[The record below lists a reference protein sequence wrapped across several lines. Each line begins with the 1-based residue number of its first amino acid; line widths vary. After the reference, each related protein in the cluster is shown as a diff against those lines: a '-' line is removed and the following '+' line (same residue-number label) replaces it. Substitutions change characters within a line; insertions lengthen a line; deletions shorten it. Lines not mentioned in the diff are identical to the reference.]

1 MKRILLFFSLLLTSF
16 VGYSQN
22 KGINYQAVIIDPN
35 PIEIP
40 GKDVAAQPFVNKE
53 VWLKFTISQDGVTQY
68 EEIQKTQTDS
78 YGLVNLTIGTGINTG
93 KGGTFASLSWEGNTK
108 NIVTSVS
115 FDKGSRYVEV
125 GNQKLNHVPYSL
137 YSETANKLSGVLPI
151 SSGGTGAITSTA
163 ARANLGLD
171 KVDNTSDMS
180 KPVSTATLAILD
192 TKESLSNKSTN
203 IIADSASSVKYPS
216 VKAIKDYIDSRN
228 SASAISA
235 RLADKAK
242 SLETPRTINGVPFD
256 GTTNITIPVGVTPPD
271 ASATVKGLVQLAGD
285 LSGTAASPEIAAGVV
300 TTTKITDAAVT
311 DAKIATVSGSK
322 VTGNISGNAVNVT
335 GTIAVA
341 NGGTGATTAA
351 AARTNLGLVIGT
363 DVQAPLTAGTDY
375 LRPNGS
381 AANLTN
387 FPTLNQSTT
396 GNAATA
402 TLAAAATKL
411 AAPKNINGVPFDGS
425 ADITIAA
432 DAASLS
438 GTVAIAKGGTGATT
452 AADART
458 NLGLV
463 IGTDV
468 LAQRTFGTAANSAA
482 TDFVAATEKGA
493 NNGVATLGVNGKI
506 PSTQIPAISFQSV
519 SVVNS
524 DATMIAIAGAQVGS
538 IAIRSDQ
545 NINYVLSALPATT
558 LSNWIQLAASTDV
571 STINGIVG
579 PSVNLTTNE
588 IPEGN
593 TNKYYT
599 DARVRN
605 ALSAVAPLSFNAS
618 TGVLS
623 MTAAS
628 ATSAGYLSAADFT
641 TFNNKQTALTAGV
654 DYATPSGNITGNAAN
669 VTGIVSI
676 ANGGTGTSTATGALV
691 ALGAEPTDNKSN
703 NILLDGNSTTK
714 FPSFK
719 AIKDY
724 VDQQSA
730 NAGVADNS
738 ITSAK
743 INGTLAVLKGGT
755 GAANPADARTNLG
768 LVIGTD
774 VMAANFTTTL
784 TGDVA
789 GSGNGSFA
797 TTVNSVGGVSAST
810 IATLP
815 TNVAANTASITANG
829 NSIATLNTNVAAN
842 TASITANGNS
852 IATLNTNVAA
862 NTASI
867 TANETAI
874 AANTTSIA
882 TNATAITSEATTA
895 RAAEL
900 TLTNSVNANT
910 ASITANTNSIAANTA
925 SITANSTDIA
935 TINTNLA
942 LKAPLASPAFT
953 GTPTAPT
960 PATSDN
966 STKVATTEY
975 VKNSIVAA
983 NAGLSAIGAISG
995 TSNARGATISGTTE
1009 LILTPADAT
1018 NGGVVTTGAQTF
1030 AGAKTFT
1037 NTTIFGTDITVN
1049 GLTVGKGGGNN
1060 LANTA
1065 IGSGAL
1071 ALNTSGSGSTAFG
1084 YKALSKSTA
1093 GNATAFGTSALE
1105 NLTTGS
1111 ANVAI
1116 GYATLNQT
1124 STQNFNTAVGDQ
1136 AMRFSTGANNTVLGA
1151 SALSG
1156 AASQTNG
1163 NNNTAI
1169 GTFVLRNATTAAFN
1183 VGVGSNSLNNITT
1196 GNDNTVL
1203 GYLSGFYAGAGTG
1216 TTLTNMSQGVLLGSN
1231 VRTGTNTSTNEIA
1244 IGFNVVGNG
1253 SNTVTIGNNS
1263 ITANYFRGD
1272 INLTGNVLG
1281 GTWSGTA
1288 ISAANGGTG
1297 LTSPGASGNVL
1308 TSNGTGWVSS
1318 ALPVSGVS
1326 TLAYSTTAAANGG
1339 TISGTTLTLA
1349 AANGTNPGLVSTGA
1363 QTFGGA
1369 KTFSS
1374 DATISGITV
1383 GVGTG
1388 SQASNAV
1395 LGRTA
1400 MTNNTTGFNTVAVGF
1415 EALKANTFSNYN
1427 TAVGSTA
1434 LSSNNNADANT
1445 AVGFAALT
1453 ASTNGGY
1460 NTAVGSNSLAA
1471 NVSGSLNTGL
1481 GNTALYTNTSGSN
1494 NTAVGNKAL
1503 FSNTT
1508 GSNNTAIGHEADVA
1522 SAALTNATAI
1532 GNGAVVSAS
1541 NRIQLGNANVTS
1553 VVTSG
1558 NISATGFTGPLT
1570 GNASTATALATGRT
1584 ISTTGDVTYM
1594 SGAFD
1599 GTSNVTGS
1607 ATLTNTTVTAGT
1619 YGSSTAIPTFT
1630 VDSKGRLT
1638 AASTVGITAGVS
1650 TLAYSTTGSSN
1661 GGTIS
1666 GTTLTLTA
1674 ADASNPGL
1682 ISTGAQTIAG
1692 AKTFSSDVTATNFLG
1707 NATTATTASNIT
1719 ATSNTTLT
1727 SLANLETVGT
1737 ITTGTWR
1744 GTEVDIAKGGT
1755 GATTAAGART
1765 NLGLVIG
1772 TDVMAANYTTT
1783 LTGDVTG
1790 AGNGSFATTLAASG
1804 VNSGTYGSSTA
1815 IPTFTVD
1822 SKGRLTYAGNV
1833 GITAGVSTLA
1843 YSNTGSANGGTI
1855 SGTAL
1860 TLTAADASNPGLIST
1875 GAQTIAGAKTFSA
1888 TTTFN
1893 DDIKVNDITIG
1904 VGRRDNSSITST
1916 ALGKL
1921 ALGLNTTGSGNT
1933 ALGQLSMSFNT
1944 TGGFNSASGSQS
1956 LGANTTGSFNTAFGN
1971 EALKSNTTGT
1981 YNTAIGFRA
1990 DVSSANLTNS
2000 TAIGNGAIA
2009 GASNTIQLGNSSV
2022 TSVVTSGTISATGFT
2037 GPLTGNATTA
2047 TTAGNITATSNTTL
2061 TSLANLATV
2070 GTITSGT
2077 WSASTIDIAKG
2088 GTGATTKAAAFDA
2101 LSPMPTSGDIIYGG
2115 TSGTGTRL
2123 AKGTDGQVLTL
2134 ASGLPSWA
2142 SPSGITAL
2150 AAIGST
2156 ANANGASISG
2166 STLNLQPA
2174 SADFGGVVTT
2184 GTQTFAG
2191 AKTFNSDLKVNGL
2204 TVGKGPA
2211 NFTTLVGLEA
2221 GLAMTSSGTQN
2232 VAIGYQALK
2241 ANTGGTDN
2249 VAVGNIAATTLTTG
2263 TGNVALGS
2271 QALRYATTGGSNNAI
2286 GNGALGAVTT
2296 ASNNIGIGAI
2306 SGSRLTTGANNI
2318 LIGSSAGTY
2327 FGTGYSDNTTGLN
2340 SVLIGFDVRPN
2351 GNAET
2356 NQIVISGYN
2365 GSAGTVGLGSNTTL
2379 IGSSSTTTAQI
2390 MGDLTLPRTTA
2401 STSTTTG
2408 ALKVGGGAGIAGN
2421 VYIGGTLSIAGGTP
2435 AAGDVLTSDANGLA
2449 TWSAPT
2455 GITALAAIGGIANA
2469 NGASISGSTL
2479 NLQPASAFFGGV
2491 VTTGTQTF
2499 EGAKTFNSDLK
2510 VNGLTV
2516 GKGPANFTTLVGLQ
2530 AGLAMTSSGQN
2541 NVAVG
2546 YQALTANTS
2555 GTGNVAVGSIAGSS
2569 LTTGASNVALGNQAL
2584 RNATSG
2590 FSNTAIGAGSLA
2602 ALTNASGNIGIGS
2615 SSGSN
2620 LTTGEYNINIGSS
2633 AGTNIGSG
2641 SVGNTTGNY
2650 SIMIGTQTRPAA
2662 DGETNQIVI
2671 AGGGDAITTVG
2682 LGSNTTLIGSS
2693 ATTTA
2698 RIMGALTLPNT
2709 TVSSSSTTGALIVSG
2724 GTGIAG
2730 ALNVGGATTI
2740 TGAATISNTTAS
2752 SSTTTGALVV
2762 RGGVGVAGNL
2772 SLGGTIEIDGGSP
2785 GAGKVLTSDASGVA
2799 SWTYGGGT
2807 TSTKT
2812 GAYTILLTDKYVFYG
2827 STASAAATFTLPAA
2841 TGNDGKEIIIKNK
2854 SAFTLTIQRSGSETI
2869 FQETSTGNNTATSI
2883 TLGIESANN
2892 WVKLVSDGTQ
2902 WVAFRGLF

>member
-68 EEIQKTQTDS
+68 EEIQKTQTDN

-115 FDKGSRYVEV
+115 FDKGSKYVEV
-125 GNQKLNHVPYSL
+125 GNQKLNYVPYSL

-171 KVDNTSDMS
+171 KVDNTSDLS

-228 SASAISA
+228 SASANSA

-242 SLETPRTINGVPFD
+242 ALETPRTINGVPFD

-271 ASATVKGLVQLAGD
+271 ASTTAKGLVQLAGD
-285 LSGTAASPEIAAGVV
+285 LTGNAGAPTIAAGAV
-300 TTTKITDAAVT
+300 TTSKIADGAII

-322 VTGNISGNAVNVT
+322 VTGNISGNAANVT

-402 TLAAAATKL
+402 TKL

-425 ADITIAA
+425 ADITVAA
-432 DAASLS
+432 DAATLS

-506 PSTQIPAISFQSV
+506 PSVQIPAISFQSV

-524 DATMIAIAGAQVGS
+524 DATMTAIQGAQVGS

-545 NINYVLSALPATT
+545 NINYVLSALPATN

-618 TGVLS
+618 MGVLS

-784 TGDVA
+784 TGDVS

-797 TTVNSVGGVSAST
+797 TTVNSVGGVSASA
-810 IATLP
+810 IAALP

-842 TASITANGNS
+842 TASITANVNSIATLNTNVAANAASITANETAIATLNTNVAANTASITANETAIATLNTNVAANTVSITANGNS

-874 AANTTSIA
+874 TTLNTNVAANTS
-882 TNATAITSEATTA
+882 
-895 RAAEL
+895 
-900 TLTNSVNANT
+900 
-910 ASITANTNSIAANTA
+910 
-925 SITANSTDIA
+925 DILLRA
-935 TINTNLA
+935 TI
-942 LKAPLASPAFT
+942 ASPAFT

-983 NAGLSAIGAISG
+983 NAGLSSIGVISA

-1018 NGGVVTTGAQTF
+1018 NGGIVTTGAQTF

-1037 NTTIFGTDITVN
+1037 NTVTFGTDVTVN
-1049 GLTVGKGGGNN
+1049 GINIGRGAGNGLTNMAFG
-1060 LANTA
+1060 T
-1065 IGSGAL
+1065 GAL
-1071 ALNTSGSGSTAFG
+1071 ALNSSGNGSTAFG
-1084 YKALSKSTA
+1084 YKALSKSTD
-1093 GNATAFGTSALE
+1093 GYATAFGTSALE
-1105 NLTTGS
+1105 NLTTGT

-1116 GYATLNQT
+1116 GYTALNQT
-1124 STQNFNTAVGDQ
+1124 SSQNYNTAVGDQ
-1136 AMRFSTGANNTVLGA
+1136 AMRFSTGANNTALGA

-1169 GTFVLRNATTAAFN
+1169 GTLALRNATTAAFN
-1183 VGVGSNSLNNITT
+1183 VGVGSNSLNKITT

-1203 GYLSGFYAGAGTG
+1203 GYLSGNYVGAGTS
-1216 TTLTNMSQGVLLGSN
+1216 TNLTSMSQGVLIGSN
-1231 VRTGTNTSTNEIA
+1231 VRAGTNTSTNEIA
-1244 IGFNVVGNG
+1244 IGYNVVGNG

-1263 ITANYFRGD
+1263 ITANYFKGD
-1272 INLTGNVLG
+1272 INLTGNVIG
-1281 GTWSGTA
+1281 GTWSGTTIGSNVGGA
-1288 ISAANGGTG
+1288 GTVNGILKANGSGVVSAAVAGADYLTPSGNAATATILATPRNINGIAFDGSANITIAADANTLTGTTLASNITASSLTSVGTITSGIWSATEIAINKGGTGATTAAAALTNLGAQSVDNMSTNITTDAASITRYPSVKLIKDYVDTRVASAGVSDGSITNVKLANSTTILGSTTMTLGGTVSSVTG
-1297 LTSPGASGNVL
+1297 LTSLEA
-1308 TSNGTGWVSS
+1308 
-1318 ALPVSGVS
+1318 
-1326 TLAYSTTAAANGG
+1326 
-1339 TISGTTLTLA
+1339 
-1349 AANGTNPGLVSTGA
+1349 TN
-1363 QTFGGA
+1363 
-1369 KTFSS
+1369 
-1374 DATISGITV
+1374 
-1383 GVGTG
+1383 
-1388 SQASNAV
+1388 
-1395 LGRTA
+1395 
-1400 MTNNTTGFNTVAVGF
+1400 
-1415 EALKANTFSNYN
+1415 
-1427 TAVGSTA
+1427 
-1434 LSSNNNADANT
+1434 
-1445 AVGFAALT
+1445 
-1453 ASTNGGY
+1453 
-1460 NTAVGSNSLAA
+1460 
-1471 NVSGSLNTGL
+1471 
-1481 GNTALYTNTSGSN
+1481 
-1494 NTAVGNKAL
+1494 
-1503 FSNTT
+1503 
-1508 GSNNTAIGHEADVA
+1508 
-1522 SAALTNATAI
+1522 
-1532 GNGAVVSAS
+1532 
-1541 NRIQLGNANVTS
+1541 
-1553 VVTSG
+1553 
-1558 NISATGFTGPLT
+1558 LT
-1570 GNASTATALATGRT
+1570 GTLSGTATALATGRT
-1584 ISTTGDVTYM
+1584 ISTTGDVTYT

-1607 ATLTNTTVTAGT
+1607 ATLTNTAVTAGT

-1650 TLAYSTTGSSN
+1650 TLAYSTTGATN

-1674 ADASNPGL
+1674 ADGTNPGL
-1682 ISTGAQTIAG
+1682 LSTGSQTIAG
-1692 AKTFSSDVTATNFLG
+1692 AKTFSTDITAPNFLG
-1707 NATTATTASNIT
+1707 NATTATTAGNIT

-1727 SLANLETVGT
+1727 SLANLATVGT
-1737 ITTGTWR
+1737 ITSGVWSASTI
-1744 GTEVDIAKGGT
+1744 DIAKGGT

-1790 AGNGSFATTLAASG
+1790 AGNGSFATTLANSG
-1804 VNSGTYGSSTA
+1804 VTSGTYGSSTA

-1875 GAQTIAGAKTFSA
+1875 GAQTIAGAKTFSSDVTA
-1888 TTTFN
+1888 TNF
-1893 DDIKVNDITIG
+1893 
-1904 VGRRDNSSITST
+1904 
-1916 ALGKL
+1916 L
-1921 ALGLNTTGSGNT
+1921 
-1933 ALGQLSMSFNT
+1933 
-1944 TGGFNSASGSQS
+1944 
-1956 LGANTTGSFNTAFGN
+1956 
-1971 EALKSNTTGT
+1971 
-1981 YNTAIGFRA
+1981 
-1990 DVSSANLTNS
+1990 
-2000 TAIGNGAIA
+2000 
-2009 GASNTIQLGNSSV
+2009 
-2022 TSVVTSGTISATGFT
+2022 
-2037 GPLTGNATTA
+2037 GNATTA
-2047 TTAGNITATSNTTL
+2047 TTAINITATSNTTL

-2077 WSASTIDIAKG
+2077 WSGSVISSNKGGAGTVSGLLKANGSGVVSAAVAGTDYQAPLTAGTSFIAPNAAITAATKTKITYDAFGLVTAGADATTADIAPSTNRNYVTDTQAGVISNTSGTNTGDETTSTIRTKLGITTLSGSNTGDQTITLTGDVTGTGTGSFAATLTNTTVTAAAYGSSTAIPTFTVDSKGRLTAASTASIVADAGTLTGTSLASTVIGSSLTSVGTITSGVWSGTAIANNKLANSTTTLGSTTMTLG
-2088 GTGATTKAAAFDA
+2088 GTVTSVTGLTSLTATTVVGNLSGTASTATNIAGGAIGAIPYQSAAGTTAILSGNTSSTVMYLTSSGDGTNSTAPTWVTPSFVPYTGATGSVNLGSYD
-2101 LSPMPTSGDIIYGG
+2101 
-2115 TSGTGTRL
+2115 
-2123 AKGTDGQVLTL
+2123 LT
-2134 ASGLPSWA
+2134 
-2142 SPSGITAL
+2142 
-2150 AAIGST
+2150 
-2156 ANANGASISG
+2156 
-2166 STLNLQPA
+2166 
-2174 SADFGGVVTT
+2174 
-2184 GTQTFAG
+2184 
-2191 AKTFNSDLKVNGL
+2191 VNGL
-2204 TVGKGPA
+2204 TLGVGKNGKA
-2211 NFTTLVGLEA
+2211 VNYFNTALGASAL
-2221 GLAMTSSGTQN
+2221 SGTN
-2232 VAIGYQALK
+2232 SGIGANTAIGFWTLK
-2241 ANTGGTDN
+2241 ANTSGAYNTGIGFYALNANSTGN
-2249 VAVGNIAATTLTTG
+2249 HNTAVGNNSLQVNTGSSNTAVGSNSLSANTDGIKNVAFGSFANQTNSTGNYNAAFGYGALSSSTSASENIAVGYTAGNAITTG
-2263 TGNVALGS
+2263 DKNIFIGS
-2271 QALRYATTGGSNNAI
+2271 QAGNYAGS
-2286 GNGALGAVTT
+2286 ALT
-2296 ASNNIGIGAI
+2296 S
-2306 SGSRLTTGANNI
+2306 
-2318 LIGSSAGTY
+2318 
-2327 FGTGYSDNTTGLN
+2327 NTTGKN
-2340 SVLIGFDVRPN
+2340 SVLIGYDVRPAA
-2351 GNAET
+2351 NADDNE
-2356 NQIVISGYN
+2356 IVISGYN
-2365 GSAGTVGLGSNTTL
+2365 NSTPTVGIGSNTSL
-2379 IGSSSTTTAQI
+2379 IGSTKTQKSQLYGALTVVPNSATSTSGPGGTGAGNSSTISAQNAFTTGNLDG
-2390 MGDLTLPRTTA
+2390 GDLNLNGGNANGSGIGGDITLTPGTSTTA
-2401 STSTTTG
+2401 SNNG
-2408 ALKVGGGAGIAGN
+2408 IVKVNGQIQ
-2421 VYIGGTLSIAGGTP
+2421 ITGGTP
-2435 AAGDVLTSDANGLA
+2435 GAGKVLVSDANGLA
-2449 TWSAPT
+2449 SWSANSN
-2455 GITALAAIGGIANA
+2455 GGVSSITA
-2469 NGASISGSTL
+2469 
-2479 NLQPASAFFGGV
+2479 
-2491 VTTGTQTF
+2491 
-2499 EGAKTFNSDLK
+2499 
-2510 VNGLTV
+2510 
-2516 GKGPANFTTLVGLQ
+2516 
-2530 AGLAMTSSGQN
+2530 
-2541 NVAVG
+2541 
-2546 YQALTANTS
+2546 
-2555 GTGNVAVGSIAGSS
+2555 
-2569 LTTGASNVALGNQAL
+2569 
-2584 RNATSG
+2584 
-2590 FSNTAIGAGSLA
+2590 
-2602 ALTNASGNIGIGS
+2602 
-2615 SSGSN
+2615 
-2620 LTTGEYNINIGSS
+2620 
-2633 AGTNIGSG
+2633 
-2641 SVGNTTGNY
+2641 
-2650 SIMIGTQTRPAA
+2650 
-2662 DGETNQIVI
+2662 
-2671 AGGGDAITTVG
+2671 
-2682 LGSNTTLIGSS
+2682 S
-2693 ATTTA
+2693 ATMAATD
-2698 RIMGALTLPNT
+2698 NYN
-2709 TVSSSSTTGALIVSG
+2709 LIVFS
-2724 GTGIAG
+2724 
-2730 ALNVGGATTI
+2730 
-2740 TGAATISNTTAS
+2740 
-2752 SSTTTGALVV
+2752 
-2762 RGGVGVAGNL
+2762 
-2772 SLGGTIEIDGGSP
+2772 
-2785 GAGKVLTSDASGVA
+2785 
-2799 SWTYGGGT
+2799 
-2807 TSTKT
+2807 
-2812 GAYTILLTDKYVFYG
+2812 G
-2827 STASAAATFTLPAA
+2827 STASQVITLPSAV
-2841 TGNDGKEIIIKNK
+2841 TVGPGREITIKNIA
-2854 SAFTLTIQRSGSETI
+2854 SVTVGVA
-2869 FQETSTGNNTATSI
+2869 STAGNLISDSTTTTATSLNI
-2883 TLGIESANN
+2883 GIEPSNN
-2892 WVKLVSDGTQ
+2892 WIKAISNGTN
-2902 WVAFRGLF
+2902 WIILRALF

>member
-1 MKRILLFFSLLLTSF
+1 M
-16 VGYSQN
+16 GYSQN

-40 GKDVAAQPFVNKE
+40 GRDVSAQPYVNKE

-68 EEIQKTQTDS
+68 EEIQKTQTDN

-108 NIVTSVS
+108 NIVTNVS
-115 FDKGSRYVEV
+115 FDKGSKYVEV

-171 KVDNTSDMS
+171 KVDNTSDLS

-228 SASAISA
+228 SASANSA

-285 LSGTAASPEIAAGVV
+285 LTGNAGAPTIAAGAV
-300 TTTKITDAAVT
+300 TTSKIADGAII

-322 VTGNISGNAVNVT
+322 VTGNISGNAANVT

-387 FPTLNQSTT
+387 FPTFNQSTS

-402 TLAAAATKL
+402 TKL
-411 AAPKNINGVPFDGS
+411 AVPKNINGVPFDGS

-524 DATMIAIAGAQVGS
+524 DATMTAIQGAQVGS

-797 TTVNSVGGVSAST
+797 TTVNSVGGVSASA
-810 IATLP
+810 IAALP

-842 TASITANGNS
+842 TVSITASENS

-983 NAGLSAIGAISG
+983 NAGLSSIGAISG

-1009 LILTPADAT
+1009 LILTPADAS
-1018 NGGVVTTGAQTF
+1018 NGGIVTTGAQTF

-1037 NTTIFGTDITVN
+1037 NTTIFGTDIKVN
-1049 GLTVGKGGGNN
+1049 GMNLGRPGMPTYTENTAVGFGVLASYAPTSWQYTYNTGVGNNALRSLTNGGNN
-1060 LANTA
+1060 TA
-1065 IGSGAL
+1065 VGNNAL
-1071 ALNTSGSGSTAFG
+1071 YYALTSR
-1084 YKALSKSTA
+1084 
-1093 GNATAFGTSALE
+1093 
-1105 NLTTGS
+1105 
-1111 ANVAI
+1111 
-1116 GYATLNQT
+1116 
-1124 STQNFNTAVGDQ
+1124 FNTAVGAD
-1136 AMRFSTGANNTVLGA
+1136 ALVNSTESNNVGIGASSGVRLTTGRDNVMVGHLSGFGMTTGSNNTIVG
-1151 SALSG
+1151 SQTYSQTSG
-1156 AASQTNG
+1156 AIQ
-1163 NNNTAI
+1163 I
-1169 GTFVLRNATTAAFN
+1169 GL
-1183 VGVGSNSLNNITT
+1183 GITT
-1196 GNDNTVL
+1196 GSNNTIIGSKIFGL
-1203 GYLSGFYAGAGTG
+1203 APTLSNNVILADGAGNIRAQHDG
-1216 TTLTNMSQGVLLGSN
+1216 TTGWTLG
-1231 VRTGTNTSTNEIA
+1231 
-1244 IGFNVVGNG
+1244 
-1253 SNTVTIGNNS
+1253 TISSG
-1263 ITANYFRGD
+1263 I
-1272 INLTGNVLG
+1272 
-1281 GTWSGTA
+1281 WSGTA
-1288 ISAANGGTG
+1288 ISAAKGGTG

-1308 TSNGTGWVSS
+1308 TSDGTNWVSS

-1349 AANGTNPGLVSTGA
+1349 AANGTNPGLVSIGA

-1383 GVGTG
+1383 GVGPG

-1508 GSNNTAIGHEADVA
+1508 GSNNTAIGHQADVA
-1522 SAALTNATAI
+1522 ASALTNATAI

-1558 NISATGFTGPLT
+1558 TISATGFTGPLT

-1584 ISTTGDVTYM
+1584 ISTTGDVTYT

-1650 TLAYSTTGSSN
+1650 TLAYSTTGASN

-1682 ISTGAQTIAG
+1682 ISTGTQTIAG
-1692 AKTFSSDVTATNFLG
+1692 AKTFSTDITAPNFLG
-1707 NATTATTASNIT
+1707 NATTATTAGNIT

-1727 SLANLETVGT
+1727 SLANLATVGT

-1744 GTEVDIAKGGT
+1744 GTEIDIAKGGT
-1755 GATTAAGART
+1755 GATNAAGART

-1804 VNSGTYGSSTA
+1804 VTSGTYGSSTA

-1843 YSNTGSANGGTI
+1843 YSTTGSSNGGTI
-1855 SGTAL
+1855 SGTTL
-1860 TLTAADASNPGLIST
+1860 TLTAADASNPGLVST
-1875 GAQTIAGAKTFSA
+1875 GAQTIAGAKTF
-1888 TTTFN
+1888 N
-1893 DDIKVNDITIG
+1893 NDITAP
-1904 VGRRDNSSITST
+1904 NF
-1916 ALGKL
+1916 L
-1921 ALGLNTTGSGNT
+1921 
-1933 ALGQLSMSFNT
+1933 
-1944 TGGFNSASGSQS
+1944 
-1956 LGANTTGSFNTAFGN
+1956 
-1971 EALKSNTTGT
+1971 
-1981 YNTAIGFRA
+1981 
-1990 DVSSANLTNS
+1990 
-2000 TAIGNGAIA
+2000 
-2009 GASNTIQLGNSSV
+2009 
-2022 TSVVTSGTISATGFT
+2022 
-2037 GPLTGNATTA
+2037 GNATTA
-2047 TTAGNITATSNTTL
+2047 TTAGNITATTNTTL
-2061 TSLANLATV
+2061 TSLTNLNTV
-2070 GTITSGT
+2070 GTITTGT
-2077 WSASTIDIAKG
+2077 WSGTTIAVTKGGTGLTSLTSGQIPFGNGTSALGVSSNLFWDNTNTRLGVGTNTPTAKLDVNGSFKAAGLSYPTSDGTAGQYLKTDGSGNIGFTSSLLAPSYTTTNRDAGTFSNGALIFNSTSGNIQASVPDNATVVTNSISNSTGVATYGQPTYSSATQQNVYVQTFTTASAVNLTSISLNTYVNSSPATVIVKVFNDSDPSNGLTNEVASVSKDISSTSDSNMETFTLPSSYLTTANATYTFVVYGISSTNIIYVGTYGSNNYSGGTYYTSQANTSYNASSNLSSIGLMNFSGNDLKFNVNYSTGASASKWIDLLNTVNLTSNVTGALPVANGGTGATTAAAARTNLGLGTLATNSSISNADVASGAAIAFSKLNITKADITGLGVQDGLTAGSGISISSGTISATGLTTVNLSSTAGITNAQLANSSITLGSTTMTLGSTVTSVAGLTSVTSTGFTGALTGNASTATKLAATKNINGVAFDGSADITIAANANTLTGTTLASNVVNSSLTSVGTITTGVWSGTTISIAKG
-2088 GTGATTKAAAFDA
+2088 GTGATTKAAGFDA
-2101 LSPMPTSGDIIYGG
+2101 LSPMTTSGDIIYGG
-2115 TSGTGTRL
+2115 ASGTGTRL
-2123 AKGTDGQVLTL
+2123 GVGTNGQVLTL
-2134 ASGLPSWA
+2134 ASGVPSWA
-2142 SPSGITAL
+2142 SPTGITAL
-2150 AAIGST
+2150 AAIGSS

-2166 STLNLQPA
+2166 STLNLEPA
-2174 SADFGGVVTT
+2174 SANFGGIVTT

-2191 AKTFNSDLKVNGL
+2191 AKTFNLDLKVNDL
-2204 TVGKGPA
+2204 TVGKGAA
-2211 NFTTLVGLEA
+2211 NNTTLLGFEA
-2221 GLAMTSSGTQN
+2221 GAALTSSGTNN
-2232 VAIGYQALK
+2232 VAVGYQALK
-2241 ANTGGTDN
+2241 SNTDGTNN
-2249 VAVGNIAATTLTTG
+2249 VAVGNIAATTLTSG
-2263 TGNVALGS
+2263 TGNIAIGS
-2271 QALRYATTGGSNNAI
+2271 QAMRYTTTGSSNNAI
-2286 GNGALGAVTT
+2286 GYGALGAVTT
-2296 ASNNIGIGAI
+2296 ASSNIGIGGS
-2306 SGSRLTTGANNI
+2306 SGSRLTTGGNNI
-2318 LIGSSAGTY
+2318 HIG
-2327 FGTGYSDNTTGLN
+2327 
-2340 SVLIGFDVRPN
+2340 
-2351 GNAET
+2351 
-2356 NQIVISGYN
+2356 
-2365 GSAGTVGLGSNTTL
+2365 GSAG
-2379 IGSSSTTTAQI
+2379 
-2390 MGDLTLPRTTA
+2390 M
-2401 STSTTTG
+2401 
-2408 ALKVGGGAGIAGN
+2408 
-2421 VYIGGTLSIAGGTP
+2421 YIGA
-2435 AAGDVLTSDANGLA
+2435 DYTS
-2449 TWSAPT
+2449 
-2455 GITALAAIGGIANA
+2455 
-2469 NGASISGSTL
+2469 
-2479 NLQPASAFFGGV
+2479 
-2491 VTTGTQTF
+2491 
-2499 EGAKTFNSDLK
+2499 
-2510 VNGLTV
+2510 
-2516 GKGPANFTTLVGLQ
+2516 
-2530 AGLAMTSSGQN
+2530 
-2541 NVAVG
+2541 
-2546 YQALTANTS
+2546 
-2555 GTGNVAVGSIAGSS
+2555 
-2569 LTTGASNVALGNQAL
+2569 
-2584 RNATSG
+2584 
-2590 FSNTAIGAGSLA
+2590 
-2602 ALTNASGNIGIGS
+2602 
-2615 SSGSN
+2615 
-2620 LTTGEYNINIGSS
+2620 
-2633 AGTNIGSG
+2633 
-2641 SVGNTTGNY
+2641 GNTTGNY

-2671 AGGGDAITTVG
+2671 AGGGSGILTTG
-2682 LGSNTTLIGSS
+2682 LGSNSTLIGTS
-2693 ATTTA
+2693 ATTRAVIYGSTSLSNFPATA
-2698 RIMGALTLPNT
+2698 ASGNGRDFTLEAQDGF
-2709 TVSSSSTTGALIVSG
+2709 TTGNTNGGNIILTPGAAN
-2724 GTGIAG
+2724 GTGTAG
-2730 ALNVGGATTI
+2730 LVR
-2740 TGAATISNTTAS
+2740 ISS
-2752 SSTTTGALVV
+2752 Q
-2762 RGGVGVAGNL
+2762 
-2772 SLGGTIEIDGGSP
+2772 IEIDGGSP
-2785 GAGKVLTSDASGVA
+2785 GAGKVLTSDAAGIA

-2869 FQETSTGNNTATSI
+2869 FQETSTGNNAATSI